1 MNRRRKAL
9 WVFSSLVLLFALVFF
24 FHQSLLEGY
33 ARLFVVQTASKGANA
48 LVCLSGGKTT
58 RVPETLRLWNH
69 GYAPLIYLTN
79 SKKANREFAKL
90 EMSKLEFAR
99 EVARK
104 MELNATWEMIPS
116 LGVGAT
122 STFDEAEDVLAFGK
136 GKGWTRIII
145 VTDEF
150 HTRRAS
156 YAFEKI
162 FHGSGIGVE
171 VAGAPNE
178 IFSDDDWWRSDRGIS
193 SYVLE
198 TIKFPVYFFW
208 DREPTVVRND

>member
-1 MNRRRKAL
+1 M
-9 WVFSSLVLLFALVFF
+9 
-24 FHQSLLEGY
+24 
-33 ARLFVVQTASKGANA
+33 
-48 LVCLSGGKTT
+48 
-58 RVPETLRLWNH
+58 
-69 GYAPLIYLTN
+69 
-79 SKKANREFAKL
+79 
-90 EMSKLEFAR
+90 
-99 EVARK
+99 K
-104 MELNATWEMIPS
+104 MELNATWETIPS
-116 LGVGAT
+116 LGEGAT
-122 STFDEAEDVLAFGK
+122 STFDEAEDVLAYGK

-156 YAFEKI
+156 YAFDKI
-162 FHGSGIGVE
+162 FDGSGIVVE

-178 IFSDDDWWRSDRGIS
+178 VFSDDDWWRSDWGIS